1 MATSKNHTAHNQS
14 RTWHR
19 NGIEKPGS
27 QHYENL
33 GFATK
38 HNKKGLIRR
47 AFIREAAKRS
57 AVTLEE
63 LH

>member
-38 HNKKGLIRR
+38 HNKKGLMLLYL
-47 AFIREAAKRS
+47 
-57 AVTLEE
+57 AVAEKASQPPV
-63 LH
+63 